1 MNINFVSVVLSV
13 YNSEKFIT
21 SAINSVLKQTY
32 KDFELIVINDGSTD
46 KTLDLIQKN
55 TEIDK
60 RIKIINLKKNLGMAG
75 AIYKGI
81 NQATGE
87 WIARMD
93 SDDVMYNNRLEEQI
107 NYLNNNEDIK
117 VLSCLGTYLGVKGK
131 TFGITTTRIK
141 DHDTYKNL
149 IEKNQPI
156 GILHSGTIFNKKKF
170 LDLGGYRGKFW
181 PCDDIDL
188 WNRFALAG
196 CKIFVLKKILMQYRI
211 HKESIITS
219 KFIESQKKYAWVKY
233 CLLCKNENRPEID
246 FEEFLNLTNN
256 ENYLI
261 KFNRLRKMYYRFFF
275 RQQIV
280 YFFEKKFIKL
290 FLSMFFSFV
299 LRPIIFITN
308 LMKRIFY
315 KL

>member
-1 MNINFVSVVLSV
+1 MSINFVSVVLSV

-75 AIYKGI
+75 ALNKGI

-93 SDDVMYNNRLEEQI
+93 SDDVMYNNCLEEQI

-131 TFGITTTRIK
+131 TS
-141 DHDTYKNL
+141 N
-149 IEKNQPI
+149 
-156 GILHSGTIFNKKKF
+156 
-170 LDLGGYRGKFW
+170 
-181 PCDDIDL
+181 
-188 WNRFALAG
+188 
-196 CKIFVLKKILMQYRI
+196 KIFK
-211 HKESIITS
+211 
-219 KFIESQKKYAWVKY
+219 
-233 CLLCKNENRPEID
+233 P
-246 FEEFLNLTNN
+246 
-256 ENYLI
+256 
-261 KFNRLRKMYYRFFF
+261 
-275 RQQIV
+275 
-280 YFFEKKFIKL
+280 
-290 FLSMFFSFV
+290 
-299 LRPIIFITN
+299 
-308 LMKRIFY
+308 
-315 KL
+315 

>member
-1 MNINFVSVVLSV
+1 MNINFVSVVVPV

-21 SAINSVLKQTY
+21 STINSVLKQTY
-32 KDFELIVINDGSTD
+32 KDFELIVINDASTD
-46 KTLDLIQKN
+46 RTLDLIQKN
-55 TEIDK
+55 AEIDK
-60 RIKIINLKKNLGMAG
+60 RIKIINLKKNIGSSNARNE
-75 AIYKGI
+75 AI

-87 WIARMD
+87 WIAVMD
-93 SDDVMYNNRLEEQI
+93 SDDVMYKNCLEEQI

-131 TFGITTTRIK
+131 TFGVTTTRIK

-149 IEKNQPI
+149 IEKNKPI
-156 GILHSGTIFNKKKF
+156 GILHSGTVFNKKKF
-170 LDLGGYRGKFW
+170 LDLGGYREKFT
-181 PCDDIDL
+181 PCYDIDL

-211 HKESIITS
+211 HRESKITS

-233 CLLCKNENRPEID
+233 CLLCKNKNRPEID
-246 FEEFLNLTNN
+246 FEDFLNLQKS
-256 ENYLI
+256 ENFLI
-261 KFNRLRKMYYRFFF
+261 KLNRLRKMYYRFFF
-275 RQQIV
+275 RQQIL
-280 YFFEKKFIKL
+280 YFLEKKFIKL
-290 FLSMFFSFV
+290 FLSMLFSLVLGPITFV
-299 LRPIIFITN
+299 TT